1 MSNLEVRRGKSASGV
16 GALHAICY
24 GALRVLFLPL
34 LAAIALVAL
43 AGCSSSSNVDPREQV
58 LRDYVQQQVEDYGYS
73 ESEIS
78 YEDNGEDDTVFITFR
93 PDDLWSQDIVG
104 YDDAMS
110 QDEARALANE
120 LNSFVYIFGYTTD
133 DRLVSTVAAE
143 PPNYDELDEETQA
156 DAIQQLIDYQNEY
169 VEFAQA
175 NAEEWLGEYV
185 SNSMEYFEGIED
197 IQFMFDDVTNAYV
210 IMYVWADGYCPVQD
224 DQETAAGW
232 QWEADYI
239 TRVTANNVVLLHG
252 TSSAG
257 LQTTYNAGYADNN
270 MLYGYSPSQY
280 SEEQSEQ

>member
-1 MSNLEVRRGKSASGV
+1 MDGWMYATISGAL
-16 GALHAICY
+16 GARKLHAIY
-24 GALRVLFLPL
+24 SRTLRIIMPCCLVVM
-34 LAAIALVAL
+34 ALVAL
-43 AGCSSSSNVDPREQV
+43 AGCSSGSSLDPREQV
-58 LRDYVQQQVEDYGYS
+58 LEDYVQQQVDDYDWD
-73 ESEIS
+73 ESEIT
-78 YEDNGEDDTVFITFR
+78 YEDNGEGDTVFITFR
-93 PDDLWSQDIVG
+93 PDDLWSQDLIG

-143 PPNYDELDEETQA
+143 PPNYDELDEETQT

-210 IMYVWADGYCPVQD
+210 ILYLWADGYCPVQD
-224 DQETAAGW
+224 DQEAAAGW

-239 TRVTANNVVLLHG
+239 TRVTASNVTLLHG
-252 TSSAG
+252 TRSAG

-280 SEEQSEQ
+280 ASEGAEQ

>member
-1 MSNLEVRRGKSASGV
+1 MSNLEVKRGNCSSGV
-16 GALHAICY
+16 GALHAICC
-24 GALRVLFLPL
+24 GASRAVFLSL

-58 LRDYVQQQVEDYGYS
+58 LQDYVQQQVEDYGYS

-78 YEDNGEDDTVFITFR
+78 YEDNGEGDTVFITFR
-93 PDDLWSQDIVG
+93 PDDLRSQDIVG

-210 IMYVWADGYCPVQD
+210 IMYLWADGYCPVQD
-224 DQETAAGW
+224 DQEAAAGW

-239 TRVTANNVVLLHG
+239 TRATANNVTLLHG
-252 TSSAG
+252 TRSAG

-280 SEEQSEQ
+280 SEEGFEQ

>member
-1 MSNLEVRRGKSASGV
+1 MLN
-16 GALHAICY
+16 AICY
-24 GALRVLFLPL
+24 GVSRALFLSL

-43 AGCSSSSNVDPREQV
+43 AGCSSSSNVDLREQV

-78 YEDNGEDDTVFITFR
+78 YEDNGEGDTVFITFR

-143 PPNYDELDEETQA
+143 PPNYDELDEETQT

-210 IMYVWADGYCPVQD
+210 IMYLWADGYCPVQD
-224 DQETAAGW
+224 DQEAAAGW

-239 TRVTANNVVLLHG
+239 TRATANNVTLLHG
-252 TSSAG
+252 TRSAG

-280 SEEQSEQ
+280 SEEGSEQ